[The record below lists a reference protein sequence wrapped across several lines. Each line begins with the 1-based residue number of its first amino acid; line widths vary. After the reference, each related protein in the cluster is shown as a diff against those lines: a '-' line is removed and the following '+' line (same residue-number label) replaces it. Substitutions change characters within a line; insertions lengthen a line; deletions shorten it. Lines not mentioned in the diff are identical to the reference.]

1 MRLQSALAAVMALS
15 TLPGTFAFRSPA
27 LSEELGCSP
36 TLSMLLRQPDFYFD
50 PFQLANDDNFARLRE
65 AELKHGRVAMLAN
78 LGVELPELLKPLA
91 AQQDWEPREFPSS
104 SIIEN
109 LSRLD
114 PVDYLNIAVTCALL
128 ESFVFIQRDPN
139 DMPGDYGTGYFSVR
153 DKGLHERSLL
163 SELENGRLAMIAFV
177 VQLVAEMIT
186 GNSYKEQWQ
195 LMWVQVLKQVDAL
208 LAS

>member
-1 MRLQSALAAVMALS
+1 MP
-15 TLPGTFAFRSPA
+15 TLPGAFAFRSPA

-50 PFQLANDDNFARLRE
+50 PLQFANDDSFSRLRE

-78 LGVELPELLKPLA
+78 LGVELPPLLKPLA
-91 AQQDWEPREFPSS
+91 AQQDWEPQELPSS

-109 LSRLD
+109 LSRMD
-114 PVDYLNIAVTCALL
+114 PVDYLNIAVTCAFL
-128 ESFVFIQRDPN
+128 ESFVFIQRHPK

-153 DKGLHERSLL
+153 DKGLHERSLI
-163 SELENGRLAMIAFV
+163 SELENGRLAMIAFA
-177 VQLVAEMIT
+177 VQLLAEVIT
-186 GNSYKEQWQ
+186 GRSYTEQWQ
-195 LMWVQVLKQVDAL
+195 LVWVQILKQVHVF